1 MTTFARPI
9 VIKALVGSHNY
20 NLNTPESDEDWK
32 FFVAPTFDDL
42 YFGKRWSGGNHSE
55 ELDYSAH
62 DIRQLAD
69 LLWKSNLNFLEVLFS
84 KKFETKYGYGW
95 YLRANADL
103 FATMNLRAFGF
114 ATLGM
119 HKQKMGT
126 LHKGTEKSQ
135 KLVDAFGYD
144 TKDAIHAYRCLLV
157 ARRVAEGMPL
167 REALWFE
174 GEVRQNLLDI
184 KAGELSEASFM
195 ELVDLWHATYF
206 DDVEAFYKAQEP
218 KQELHDELQ
227 EQTKDFIQSL
237 LV

>member
-1 MTTFARPI
+1 MPKFTRPV

-42 YFGKRWSGGNHSE
+42 YFGRRWSGGNHSE

-62 DIRQLAD
+62 DIRQLSD
-69 LLWKSNLNFLEVLFS
+69 LLWKANLNFLEVLFS
-84 KKFETKYGYGW
+84 KKFETEYGFGW

-119 HKQKMGT
+119 HKQKMST

-135 KLVDAFGYD
+135 RLVATFGYD

-157 ARRVAEGMPL
+157 AQRVAEGMPL

-174 GEVRQNLLDI
+174 GADRSYLLNL
-184 KAGELSEASFM
+184 KAGVFSEESFLSVVGA
-195 ELVDLWHATYF
+195 WHKFHY
-206 DDVEAFYKAQEP
+206 DEVEAFYKEQEP

>member
-69 LLWKSNLNFLEVLFS
+69 LLWKANLNFLEVLFS
-84 KKFETKYGYGW
+84 KKYETNYGFGV
-95 YLRANADL
+95 YLRTNADL

-119 HKQKMGT
+119 HRQKMT
-126 LHKGTEKSQ
+126 TIHKGTEKSQ

-144 TKDAIHAYRCLLV
+144 TKDAIHAMRCLYV
-157 ARRVAEGMPL
+157 VQRVAEGMPL

-174 GEVRQNLLDI
+174 GRDRAYLLNL
-184 KAGELSEASFM
+184 KAGAFSEESFLSMVETWHELHYDE
-195 ELVDLWHATYF
+195 VK
-206 DDVEAFYKAQEP
+206 AFYKEQEP
-218 KQELHDELQ
+218 SEL
-227 EQTKDFIQSL
+227 L
-237 LV
+237 LVR

>member
-69 LLWKSNLNFLEVLFS
+69 LLWKANLNFLEVLFS
-84 KKFETKYGYGW
+84 KKYETNYGFGV
-95 YLRANADL
+95 YLRTNADL

-119 HKQKMGT
+119 HRQKMT
-126 LHKGTEKSQ
+126 TIHKGTEKSQ

-144 TKDAIHAYRCLLV
+144 TKDAIHAVRCLLV
-157 ARRVAEGMPL
+157 AQRVAEGQPL

-174 GEVRQNLLDI
+174 NGTRNYLLDL
-184 KAGELSEASFM
+184 KAGEIGEQAFRDY
-195 ELVDLWHATYF
+195 VTYWHEQHF
-206 DDVEAFYKAQEP
+206 DEVEAFYKEQEP